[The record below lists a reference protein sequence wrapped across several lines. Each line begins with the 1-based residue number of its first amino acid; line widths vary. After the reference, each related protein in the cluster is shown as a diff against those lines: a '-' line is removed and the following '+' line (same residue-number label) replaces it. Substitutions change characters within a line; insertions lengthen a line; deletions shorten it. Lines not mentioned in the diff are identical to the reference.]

1 MDAGVIPE
9 YPRKAQSAVAGAL
22 PWDWCGTAAV
32 DGTTGLWL
40 EAPLGSRY
48 TRITAASVSLRIKT
62 TATGANGDWLTATL
76 S

>member
-48 TRITAASVSLRIKT
+48 TRIAAGNVSCRIKT
-62 TATGANGDWLTATL
+62 AVVGVSGDWLTVGL